1 MPDSPQQV
9 LKNLLANMQQLG
21 ASDMHLK
28 ARYAPYFRVKRKL
41 RAAKTPPVPDSAYIL
56 AMLKDLVPDT
66 KRDEFEEKG
75 AVDFATR
82 DDVGTRY
89 RVNMFRSMGE
99 THASIR
105 RILTEIPSF
114 EALNLPPVYGQT
126 VERAFEG
133 LILVSGM
140 TGTGKSTTLAA
151 MVDHINRNRRVHIVT
166 IEDPIE
172 FIFLPK
178 KAIISQREIGLDVRD
193 HHTALRSVVRQDPD
207 CILIGELRDRETML
221 AALQAAE
228 TGHLVL
234 GSVHVAD
241 TQQTFKRMLE
251 YFPRADHH
259 FIRSTLAN
267 SLQAILCQRLLPG
280 VEHGTYYPAT
290 EVLLRTP
297 AVKDKILQEKD
308 EDLPD
313 IINRSRAEGMR
324 SFTTSLC
331 ELVETSKVHFD
342 TALSYAPNRD
352 ALKSAIQG
360 IKGS

>member
-9 LKNLLANMQQLG
+9 LKNLLANMRQLG

-41 RAAKTPPVPDSAYIL
+41 RAAKTPPVPDSAYVL
-56 AMLKDLVPDT
+56 AMLKDLIPEV
-66 KRDEFEEKG
+66 KCDEFGEKG

-82 DDVGTRY
+82 DDEGTRY

-105 RILTEIPSF
+105 RVLTEIPSYQ
-114 EALNLPPVYGQT
+114 ALNLPPIYEQLI
-126 VERAFEG
+126 ERTFEG

-151 MVDHINRNRRVHIVT
+151 MIDQINRNRRIHIVT

-172 FIFLPK
+172 FVFEPK
-178 KAIISQREIGLDVRD
+178 KAIVSQREIGMDVRD
-193 HHTALRSVVRQDPD
+193 HHEALRSVVRQDPD

-241 TQQTFKRMLE
+241 AQQTFKRMLE
-251 YFPRADHH
+251 YFPAADHR

-280 VEHGTYYPAT
+280 VQSGAYYPAT
-290 EVLLRTP
+290 EILLKTP

-308 EDLPD
+308 EDLPW
-313 IINRSRAEGMR
+313 IIDQSRAEGMI

-331 ELVETSKVHFD
+331 ELVEEEKVYFD
-342 TALSYAPNRD
+342 TAMSYAPNRD